1 MDVSDAAVRDALRAH
16 GLTRL
21 VHGHTHRPARHTLEV
36 DGRRCERWVLPDW
49 YEHGGYLAI
58 DEAGPRLVGF

>member
-1 MDVSDAAVRDALRAH
+1 
-16 GLTRL
+16 
-21 VHGHTHRPARHTLEV
+21 
-36 DGRRCERWVLPDW
+36 VLPDW